1 LPKEIQSIGESK
13 NFLFLTAPTVSAF
26 LTVGELKF
34 LPPIRM
40 NFRQFITAG
49 DFSLLLSFD
58 LSKESRV
65 N

>member
-13 NFLFLTAPTVSAF
+13 NFLFEPTVSAL